1 MASTK
6 KPLSRKV
13 KASTSKPPKQSSL
26 LNVVDKAFVSLT
38 ESHKKIKSM
47 TVALSGGVDSVV
59 LLHLLCSLQ
68 KKHRFTLNATHVH
81 HGLSKN
87 ADKWVKFCVRLCAK
101 LSIPLDVHY
110 VKLPQKKSLGIEAE
124 ARQLRYEKL
133 LQSKSGLI
141 VLAHHADDQAE
152 TFLLQL
158 IRGAGVKGLS
168 SMAHFDDTR
177 KLWRPLLNTS
187 RTDIEKY
194 AKQHKLKWVEDES
207 NLNTDFDRNF
217 IRSKVLPIL
226 KNRFS
231 HIIKVIYRSSSHLAE
246 AQDLLDDLAKLDL
259 KKHLESINYRHKL
272 QVKTLNKLSLSR
284 AKNVLRYWLEMNNQ
298 LMPSKDLLD
307 ELLRQVL
314 TAKNDTIL
322 KIEIS
327 KDYEIRRYKDEIY
340 LVQKNQQTHKNYEIV
355 WNGEPEILL
364 PNGSKLKF
372 KKVKGKGISLEK
384 IKDKNLV
391 ISNRKGGEFF
401 KPDSK
406 RPTKKLKQLLQ
417 ESDLPPWAREN
428 LPLIFVGDELALVPT
443 FGTDIKFQTMPK
455 ELGLEVFFVDDENN
469 VASVQQMIG
478 YQR

>member
-1 MASTK
+1 MASSK

-13 KASTSKPPKQSSL
+13 KASTSNQTKQSSL
-26 LNVVDKAFVSLT
+26 LNVVDRAFVSLT

-59 LLHLLCSLQ
+59 LLHLLHSLQ
-68 KKHRFTLNATHVH
+68 KKYHFTLNATHVH
-81 HGLSKN
+81 HGLSQH
-87 ADKWVKFCVRLCAK
+87 ADKWVKFCEKLCRD
-101 LSIPLDVHY
+101 LSVPLDVQY
-110 VKLPQKKSLGIEAE
+110 VKLPQKKSLGTEGE

-133 LQSKSGLI
+133 LQSKSNLI

-168 SMAHFDDTR
+168 SMAHFDDAR
-177 KLWRPLLNTS
+177 RLWRPLLNTS
-187 RTDIEKY
+187 RIDIEKY
-194 AKQHKLKWVEDES
+194 AKQHKLKWIEDES

-226 KNRFS
+226 KNRFN
-231 HIIKVIYRSSSHLAE
+231 HIIKVISRSSAHLAE
-246 AQDLLDDLAKLDL
+246 AQNLLDDLAKLDL
-259 KKHLESINYRHKL
+259 KKHLKSGNYNHKL
-272 QVKTLNKLSLSR
+272 QVKSFNKLSLTR
-284 AKNVLRYWLEMNNQ
+284 AKNVLRYWLEMNDQ

-314 TAKNDTIL
+314 TAKKDATL
-322 KIEIS
+322 KIELS

-340 LVQKNQQTHKNYEIV
+340 LVQKNQKTQKNYEII
-355 WNGEPEILL
+355 WAGEPEILL

-372 KKVKGKGISLEK
+372 KKVKGRGISFTK
-384 IKDKNLV
+384 IKDKKII

-406 RPTKKLKQLLQ
+406 RPTKKVKQLLQ
-417 ESDLPPWAREN
+417 ESDLPPWEREN
-428 LPLIFVGDELALVPT
+428 LPMIFVGNELASVPN
-443 FGTDIKFQTMPK
+443 FGIDIKFQAKPK
-455 ELGLEVFFVDDENN
+455 EEGLEVVL
-469 VASVQQMIG
+469 
-478 YQR
+478 